1 MIAARAGGR
10 RRDPAHRPRGA
21 ARADR
26 VRRRRGAGLPPRLPG
41 AALPRGGGRGPLP
54 HRAHRGGRHRGPVP
68 LRPGAH
74 RRRTVRAGGRLV
86 RRLRGPPAPVPRHAT
101 LAAMLSAAARHPSG
115 VTFVGLRE
123 DEVRLSWAE
132 VDGRARRA
140 AGALAARGIRPG
152 DRVAIVLRTEPA
164 FLDAFFGALHAG
176 AVPVPLYPPVR
187 LGRMDEYA
195 EATARML
202 RVSGARALVTSGS
215 VARVIGR
222 AVAAAGPA
230 LDLGVVDAAGL
241 AEGEETSIAR
251 GGVRPGARPVLLRLH
266 GGPEAG
272 GPHPRQ
278 PGRTGRGAR
287 RADRPDRRR
296 RPRVLA
302 AALPRHGPH
311 RLPARAR
318 SSYPGPLVLIAPEHF
333 LARPSLWLRALARHR
348 GTISAAPHFAYA
360 YAADRVRDAE
370 LAGLSLASWRIALD
384 GAEPVTAGALHRFA
398 ARFSPFGLDPG
409 SLMPVY
415 GLSEA
420 SLAVT
425 FCPRGGRRSPSGS
438 TRPRSAPARC
448 RRASGRWCRSAPPS
462 PAWRWRSG
470 ARTTKRSP
478 SGASAASTFA
488 ARRSCRATWA
498 TPPPRPGRSGTA
510 GSTPATWASTPAG
523 SSSCT
528 AGRRTWSSSA
538 APTTH
543 RRSSRPAW
551 RASRGCGRAA
561 RWRSASCPRGATSR
575 SCWCWPSGPG
585 ARGATGTALEQAVRD
600 AVSSRT
606 GVRPHTVRILEP
618 GTLPRTS
625 SGKMRR
631 GEALRRFQAGK
642 LLPPRKVNVLSLAR
656 EVLAGRLAR
665 ARARR

>member
-1 MIAARAGGR
+1 M
-10 RRDPAHRPRGA
+10 
-21 ARADR
+21 
-26 VRRRRGAGLPPRLPG
+26 
-41 AALPRGGGRGPLP
+41 
-54 HRAHRGGRHRGPVP
+54 
-68 LRPGAH
+68 
-74 RRRTVRAGGRLV
+74 

-251 GGVRPGARPVLLRLH
+251 DASDLALVQFSSGSTVDPKPVALTH
-266 GGPEAG
+266 AS
-272 GPHPRQ
+272 
-278 PGRTGRGAR
+278 
-287 RADRPDRRR
+287 
-296 RPRVLA
+296 LA
-302 AALPRHGPH
+302 AQVEALVALIGPTAADVLVSW
-311 RLPARAR
+311 LPLYHDMGLIGCLLGAV
-318 SSYPGPLVLIAPEHF
+318 SYPGPLVLIAPEHF

-425 FCPRGGRRSPSGS
+425 FCPRG
-438 TRPRSAPARC
+438 RPPLAERIDPA
-448 RRASGRWCRSAPPS
+448 AL
-462 PAWRWRSG
+462 RSG
-470 ARTTKRSP
+470 QVSP
-478 SGASAASTFA
+478 GEREVVSVGAPIPGVEVEVRGEDDEALPERRLGRIHVRGPSLMQGYLGDPGASA
-488 ARRSCRATWA
+488 RALRDGWLDTGDLGFHA
-498 TPPPRPGRSGTA
+498 GGELFVHGRAKDLVIVRGANHAPEEFEACLAGVEGLRPGCAVALGFLPEGGDVEELLVLA
-510 GSTPATWASTPAG
+510 E
-523 SSSCT
+523 
-528 AGRRTWSSSA
+528 RT
-538 APTTH
+538 
-543 RRSSRPAW
+543 
-551 RASRGCGRAA
+551 RGV
-561 RWRSASCPRGATSR
+561 RG
-575 SCWCWPSGPG
+575 P
-585 ARGATGTALEQAVRD
+585 GTALEQAVRD